1 MFVVH
6 HWNASKQKSIVPTEY
21 DKLMFSFKVEKN
33 NENNKQTSDESD
45 EFSRIKARMKISSIL
60 N

>member
-33 NENNKQTSDESD
+33 NENNKQTSDE
-45 EFSRIKARMKISSIL
+45 FSRIKARMKISSIL